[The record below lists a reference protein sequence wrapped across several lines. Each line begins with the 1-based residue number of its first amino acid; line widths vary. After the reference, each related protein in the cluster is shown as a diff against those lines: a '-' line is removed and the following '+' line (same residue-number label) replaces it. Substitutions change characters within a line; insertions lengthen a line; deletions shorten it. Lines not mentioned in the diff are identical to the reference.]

1 MSHPTLLSENVVRF
15 FGEDKL
21 TTGGGEISF
30 KKAKLRKAY
39 AVVLWE
45 NDLPKILAV
54 FWTEDFARKRASVD
68 ILHGEVTVTPIHVLL
83 LDEEYVVPILTMYD
97 KAPQDLVLYDSL
109 AMEAISLRTSGLA
122 KLTYAEKKALGLA

>member
-1 MSHPTLLSENVVRF
+1 MSEPTLLSENVIRF
-15 FGEDKL
+15 FGKDL
-21 TTGGGEISF
+21 PPTGVAF
-30 KKAKLRKAY
+30 KKAKLREAF
-39 AVVLWE
+39 AVILWE
-45 NDLPKILAV
+45 ESHPKILAV
-54 FWTEDFARKRASVD
+54 FMTEEFARQRASVEV
-68 ILHGEVTVTPIHVLL
+68 IHGEVTVTPIHVLL

>member
-30 KKAKLRKAY
+30 KKAKLREAF
-39 AVVLWE
+39 AVILWE
-45 NDLPKILAV
+45 ESHPKILAV
-54 FWTEDFARKRASVD
+54 FMTEDFARKRASVEV
-68 ILHGEVTVTPIHVLL
+68 IHGEVTVTPIHVLL

-97 KAPQDLVLYDSL
+97 KAPQDLVLSDSL
-109 AMEAISLRTSGLA
+109 TMEAISLRTSGLA
-122 KLTYAEKKALGLA
+122 KLSYAEKKALGLA

>member
-1 MSHPTLLSENVVRF
+1 MSHPSLRSENVIRF
-15 FGEDKL
+15 FGESL
-21 TTGGGEISF
+21 PSTGISF
-30 KKAKLRKAY
+30 KKAKLREAF

-45 NDLPKILAV
+45 ESLPKILA
-54 FWTEDFARKRASVD
+54 FFMTEEFARQRASVEV
-68 ILHGEVTVTPIHVLL
+68 IHGEVTVTPIHVLL